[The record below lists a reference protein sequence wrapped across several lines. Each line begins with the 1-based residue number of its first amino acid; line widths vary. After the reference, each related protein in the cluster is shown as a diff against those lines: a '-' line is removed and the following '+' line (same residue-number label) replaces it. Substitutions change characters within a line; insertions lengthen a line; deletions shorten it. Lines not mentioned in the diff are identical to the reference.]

1 MMTKI
6 EQFEKKLQN
15 LKLEKINDT
24 KEINFLR
31 QQNNNLIIKY
41 RELSKKNGE
50 NIDKKYDEK
59 IEEIDNDDTTGDFG
73 DKFFIV
79 VDEVKEE

>member
-59 IEEIDNDDTTGDFG
+59 IEEIGNDDTTGDFG